1 MRARDNGVDAVKKR
15 NKYNM
20 NVNRRHKIKP
30 RHIKRIRYDKNGI
43 IEEIL
48 NEEDIYINNE
58 DNNMKE
64 RVLNHYERH
73 RTRNNMVNKGI
84 ERVKSNKYN
93 EKRKLKNK
101 VKKRSDHIHIAR

>member
-20 NVNRRHKIKP
+20 NVNSGIFNRKHKIKP

-73 RTRNNMVNKGI
+73 RARNNMFHKGI
-84 ERVKSNKYN
+84 ERAKSNKYN
-93 EKRKLKNK
+93 E
-101 VKKRSDHIHIAR
+101 